1 MASVTFAADDSFK
14 AELEKFSWV
23 NWSEVVRSE
32 ALRREELERMRKR
45 VEQILSKSKF
55 TEKDAEE
62 MGRKISESMHEQ
74 YKKKF
79 PGLR

>member
-1 MASVTFAADDSFK
+1 MASVTFAVDDSLK

-23 NWSEVVRSE
+23 NWSEITRNGT
-32 ALRREELERMRKR
+32 RKREESERMRKR

-74 YKKKF
+74 YKKRY
-79 PGLR
+79 PGLK